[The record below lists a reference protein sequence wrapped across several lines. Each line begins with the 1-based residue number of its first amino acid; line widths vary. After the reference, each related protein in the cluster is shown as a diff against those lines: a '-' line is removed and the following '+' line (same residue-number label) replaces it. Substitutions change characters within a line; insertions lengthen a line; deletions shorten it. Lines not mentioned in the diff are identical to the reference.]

1 MLPFQLLCVCGLMV
15 LAPGTVLGG
24 PVSGRC
30 VDENFCLASLEEYHT
45 NLVDVP
51 NRINERSVA
60 AWRYVEKID
69 LDRVPQVI
77 YEANCLTS
85 HSCRDVE
92 SPFSLESIPISI
104 KMPVLR
110 KSRRCSSHS
119 LEFETVTIACICATT
134 RQSSETPQ
142 QLRL

>member
-1 MLPFQLLCVCGLMV
+1 MLLPQLLPVCALV
-15 LAPGTVLGG
+15 LLVLDPALGG

-30 VDENFCLASLEEYHT
+30 VDETFCLASLEEYHAH
-45 NLVDVP
+45 LVDVP

-85 HSCRDVE
+85 HSCRDV
-92 SPFSLESIPISI
+92 SGPLSLESIPISI
-104 KMPVLR
+104 KMPVLK
-110 KSRRCSSHS
+110 KSRRCVSYS

-134 RQSSETPQ
+134 RQSDDSSP
-142 QLRL
+142 L

>member
-1 MLPFQLLCVCGLMV
+1 MLAFQFLSVYALVLLV
-15 LAPGTVLGG
+15 LGPVSGG

-30 VDENFCLASLEEYHT
+30 VDETFCLASLEEYHSH
-45 NLVDVP
+45 LIDVP

-85 HSCRDVE
+85 HSCRDVD

-110 KSRRCSSHS
+110 KSRRCSSYS

-134 RQSSETPQ
+134 RQSNDNSPQ
-142 QLRL
+142 SRL